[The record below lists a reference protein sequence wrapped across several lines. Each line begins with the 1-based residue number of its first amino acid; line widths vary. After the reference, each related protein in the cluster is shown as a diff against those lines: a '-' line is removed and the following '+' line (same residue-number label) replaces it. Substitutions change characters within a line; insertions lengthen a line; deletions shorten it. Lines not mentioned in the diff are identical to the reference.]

1 MSSRGQTNKGVAL
14 EEVLRSYFLRA
25 GFFVVRGVPFRL
37 KGEDLSDIDLW
48 LYECPTGTS
57 RRVQICDIKHKQR
70 PKAVE
75 RIFWTSGLAKA
86 LNADGA
92 YIATTDKRKSL
103 RHLAEQL
110 DLQLIDGT
118 DIKRIRSSQTVLY
131 QNRITDEQMVKELKS
146 ADEELKSKFFQEE
159 RDYVITA
166 LSEGFGA
173 PSAVRALEGFSRL
186 ARAAVSHHPN
196 SKAARSAGRLAYL
209 AAAITSESLD
219 YVSVSAAFRTYEER
233 RGVILDAVRLGAL
246 SNYDGQRA
254 LKLALALVEKYAP
267 GGRSSATTM
276 QNNLEKDLEKIPAD
290 IVADQAIKLLK
301 SDRLFLA
308 GRELE
313 MASYEVSLPTFDEL
327 GVVSK
332 SMLGALLDYA
342 GVDRERFANA
352 WVTEEKEEA
361 DEKNSEMSKE
371 ISQQS
376 SLFSD

>member
-1 MSSRGQTNKGVAL
+1 MSGRGQTSKGIAL

-37 KGEDLSDIDLW
+37 EDEDLSDIDLW
-48 LYECPTGTS
+48 LYERPTGTS
-57 RRVQICDIKHKQR
+57 RRVQVCDIKHKQR

-86 LNADGA
+86 LKVDGA
-92 YIATTDKRKSL
+92 YIATTDKRESL

-131 QNRITDEQMVKELKS
+131 QNRITDEQLIKELKS
-146 ADEELKSKFFQEE
+146 ADNELRSKFFQEG

-173 PSAVRALEGFSRL
+173 PSAVRALAGFSRF
-186 ARAAVSHHPN
+186 ACAAVSYHPN

-209 AAAITSESLD
+209 SAAITSESLD
-219 YVSVSAAFRTYEER
+219 YVSVREAFRTYEKR
-233 RGVILDAVRLGAL
+233 REVILDAVRLGRL
-246 SNYDGQRA
+246 SDYNGQRT
-254 LKLALALVEKYAP
+254 LELALALVGKYAP
-267 GGRSSATTM
+267 GGQGSATAM

-290 IVADQAIKLLK
+290 IVADQAIKLLR
-301 SDRLFLA
+301 SDQLFLA

-327 GVVSK
+327 GVVPK

-352 WVTEEKEEA
+352 WTTEEETGEG
-361 DEKNSEMSKE
+361 NSEMSKKA
-371 ISQQS
+371 SQQS
-376 SLFSD
+376 SLFGD

>member
-1 MSSRGQTNKGVAL
+1 M
-14 EEVLRSYFLRA
+14 
-25 GFFVVRGVPFRL
+25 
-37 KGEDLSDIDLW
+37 
-48 LYECPTGTS
+48 
-57 RRVQICDIKHKQR
+57 
-70 PKAVE
+70 
-75 RIFWTSGLAKA
+75 
-86 LNADGA
+86 
-92 YIATTDKRKSL
+92 
-103 RHLAEQL
+103 
-110 DLQLIDGT
+110 
-118 DIKRIRSSQTVLY
+118 
-131 QNRITDEQMVKELKS
+131 
-146 ADEELKSKFFQEE
+146 
-159 RDYVITA
+159 
-166 LSEGFGA
+166 
-173 PSAVRALEGFSRL
+173 
-186 ARAAVSHHPN
+186 
-196 SKAARSAGRLAYL
+196 
-209 AAAITSESLD
+209 
-219 YVSVSAAFRTYEER
+219 SVSAAFRTYEER

-267 GGRSSATTM
+267 GGKSSATAM

>member
-1 MSSRGQTNKGVAL
+1 MPSRSQTSKGVVL

-37 KGEDLSDIDLW
+37 EGEDLSDIDLW
-48 LYECPTGTS
+48 LYERPTGTS

-86 LNADGA
+86 LNVDGA

-131 QNRITDEQMVKELKS
+131 QNRITDEQMVQELKS
-146 ADEELKSKFFQEE
+146 ADNELKSRFFQEE

-196 SKAARSAGRLAYL
+196 SKAVRSAGRLAYL
-209 AAAITSESLD
+209 AAAITAESLD
-219 YVSVSAAFRTYEER
+219 YVSTSAAFRTYKER
-233 RGVILDAVRLGAL
+233 RGVILNAVRLGAL
-246 SNYDGQRA
+246 SGYDGQRA
-254 LKLALALVEKYAP
+254 LELALALVGKYAP
-267 GGRSSATTM
+267 GGQGSATVM
-276 QNNLEKDLEKIPAD
+276 QNNLEEDLEKIPAD
-290 IVADQAIKLLK
+290 IVADQAIKLLR
-301 SDRLFLA
+301 SDQLFLA

-327 GVVSK
+327 EIASK

-342 GVDRERFANA
+342 SVDRERFANA
-352 WVTEEKEEA
+352 WATEEETGQG
-361 DEKNSEMSKE
+361 NPEMSKE
-371 ISQQS
+371 ASQQS
-376 SLFSD
+376 SLFGD